1 MFNFKPIALV
11 GGTVICAVGFLLFIP
26 LVTEII
32 YQTESWQSYA
42 VPILLYLIVGGSLVI
57 TNRNVELKISTKEAF
72 IITSLSWILLSI
84 LCAVPFIY
92 TQSSLSVVD
101 SLFESMSGIT
111 TTGATILNNLDEL
124 PKGILIWRAL
134 LQWLGGIGIVVIA
147 LVILPF
153 LRIGGMQ
160 LFHLEGDDPYEKFL
174 PKISSVV
181 SKIILVYV
189 ALTLLLTLLYYFNG
203 MTLFDAIAHSF
214 TTISTGGFS
223 THNNSFA
230 YFQNNSILNI
240 AIIFMII
247 GSIPFLLLA
256 QTTLTNFSLFKDH
269 QVRVL
274 IFILITT
281 ITLIYYFAR
290 PYIEG
295 PSLHQLST
303 ISFNIISI
311 ISGTG
316 YVSTN
321 FEEWGNY
328 ASILFLILMFIGGCA
343 GSTTGGLKVFRFQIL
358 FKYFHLHL
366 KKMLQPHV
374 VITSKFNGK
383 KVPDSTYES
392 VMTFFFIYIITF
404 TVSALL
410 LSFSGLDFLTC
421 ISAAASAISNVG
433 PGLGEIIGPDGNYSS
448 LTNYSKIV
456 LIITMFLGRLEMLTV
471 LILLLPSFWKN

>member
-26 LVTEII
+26 LITEII

-189 ALTLLLTLLYYFNG
+189 ALTLLLTL
-203 MTLFDAIAHSF
+203 
-214 TTISTGGFS
+214 
-223 THNNSFA
+223 
-230 YFQNNSILNI
+230 
-240 AIIFMII
+240 
-247 GSIPFLLLA
+247 
-256 QTTLTNFSLFKDH
+256 
-269 QVRVL
+269 R
-274 IFILITT
+274 
-281 ITLIYYFAR
+281 
-290 PYIEG
+290 
-295 PSLHQLST
+295 
-303 ISFNIISI
+303 
-311 ISGTG
+311 
-316 YVSTN
+316 
-321 FEEWGNY
+321 
-328 ASILFLILMFIGGCA
+328 
-343 GSTTGGLKVFRFQIL
+343 
-358 FKYFHLHL
+358 
-366 KKMLQPHV
+366 
-374 VITSKFNGK
+374 
-383 KVPDSTYES
+383 
-392 VMTFFFIYIITF
+392 
-404 TVSALL
+404 
-410 LSFSGLDFLTC
+410 
-421 ISAAASAISNVG
+421 
-433 PGLGEIIGPDGNYSS
+433 
-448 LTNYSKIV
+448 
-456 LIITMFLGRLEMLTV
+456 
-471 LILLLPSFWKN
+471 